1 MYFICH
7 PLDKT
12 VYSGLAPSG
21 RPIFNKFTPGDSAI
35 QCAIFK
41 DHAEAFSTLS
51 EIGNDDNQLEV
62 VEISKFS
69 EYMN

>member
-12 VYSGLAPSG
+12 VYCGLAPSG
-21 RPIFNKFTPGDSAI
+21 RPIFAKFTPGNIAI

-41 DHAEAFSTLS
+41 DQDDASCTLY
-51 EIGNDDNQLEV
+51 EIENNNNHLEV

-69 EYMN
+69 EYLN